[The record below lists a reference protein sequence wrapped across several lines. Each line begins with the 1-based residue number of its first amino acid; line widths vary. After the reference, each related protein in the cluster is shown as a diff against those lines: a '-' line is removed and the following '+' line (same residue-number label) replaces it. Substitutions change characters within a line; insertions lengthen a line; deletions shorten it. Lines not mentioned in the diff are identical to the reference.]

1 MNSIWKWMSLSN
13 EAEVSTPSV
22 VVYAERVEA
31 NLRYMIEMAGGA
43 SRLRP
48 HVKTHKLP
56 KIVARKIALG
66 IHKFKCATL
75 AEAEM
80 VAATGGADVLLAK
93 QLVGP
98 EVGRF
103 LQLMKAFPRT
113 QFSTLTDD
121 LQAVRELGLAATSL
135 GLVAEV
141 LMDLN
146 VGQNRS
152 GIRPDMEALEF
163 YKALISMRGVRAVG
177 LHAYDGHIHDSDPE
191 MRYKLCEE
199 AHGPVEKLRLELRAQ
214 KMPVPRVVVGGT
226 PTFPFHARRSGVEC
240 SPGTSVLWDA
250 GYAQKF
256 ADLHFLP
263 AAMVLTRVLSR
274 PGPRLLCLDLGHK
287 AVASEMPHPRV
298 LFPAI
303 HDAKTVLHNEE
314 HLVLDTSLASSFR
327 VGTLVY
333 GIPIHICPT
342 MALHSSVLVA
352 SGGKVQDEW
361 PVVARARKLTI

>member
-1 MNSIWKWMSLSN
+1 MSLSN
-13 EAEVSTPSV
+13 GAELSTPSLV
-22 VVYAERVEA
+22 IYPERVDA

-43 SRLRP
+43 ARLRP
-48 HVKTHKLP
+48 HVKTHKMP
-56 KIVARKIALG
+56 KIIARKIAMG
-66 IHKFKCATL
+66 IQKFKCATI

-80 VAATGGADVLLAK
+80 VAAAGGADVLLAS

-113 QFSTLTDD
+113 QFSAITDD

-146 VGQNRS
+146 VGQNRT
-152 GIRPDMEALEF
+152 GIRPDSNALDF
-163 YKALISMRGVRAVG
+163 YKSLISMRGVRAVG

-191 MRYKLCEE
+191 IRARNCEE
-199 AHGPVEKLRLELRAQ
+199 AYAPLEKLRLELRVQ

-226 PTFPFHARRSGVEC
+226 PTFPVHAKRPGVEC

-250 GYAQKF
+250 GYARKF

-263 AAMVLTRVLSR
+263 AATILTRVVSR
-274 PGPRLLCLDLGHK
+274 PGSRLLCLDLGHK
-287 AVASEMPHPRV
+287 SVASEMAHPRV

-303 HDAKTVLHNEE
+303 PDAKTVLHNEE
-314 HLVLDTSLASSFR
+314 HLVLDTSLASNFS
-327 VGTLVY
+327 VGSLVH

-342 MALHSSVLVA
+342 IALHGSVLVA
-352 SGGKVQDEW
+352 SQGKVKEEW
-361 PVVARARKLTI
+361 PVVARARKLTV